1 MAPAKRATTTTTSGG
16 ASADDAADDVER
28 ANAANDEDDGGEDG
42 ADAGE
47 EDGEELGEEDANR
60 VRDAR
65 VPSVPR
71 DAVVVRE
78 ILKSMVRV
86 RASCVYVCARR
97 AVMGKAQWRAKR
109 ASLD

>member
-28 ANAANDEDDGGEDG
+28 ANAANDEDG

-86 RASCVYVCARR
+86 RASCVCAR
-97 AVMGKAQWRAKR
+97 VDSG
-109 ASLD
+109 DG